1 MRTEL
6 FLKETKDFRIFVG
19 LNDQDLYVTEIDV
32 HSKYSV
38 LSYKT
43 IGTREDLLEF
53 RHKTETIFIN
63 ALKDLGDVKFRYGN
77 KLLNGGTSRYREDE
91 RKAYDTIRHII
102 DQIELLKDA
111 ILEKIDGINRVSS
124 R

>member
-38 LSYKT
+38 LSHKT
-43 IGTREDLLEF
+43 SGTREDLLEF

-77 KLLNGGTSRYREDE
+77 KLLNGGLVDTEKTNE
-91 RKAYDTIRHII
+91 R
-102 DQIELLKDA
+102 LM
-111 ILEKIDGINRVSS
+111 IL
-124 R
+124 